1 MLLDKTSEGLL
12 YSHLSKQLGT
22 FTNINA
28 PTEGGSRGVTS
39 RYDLLV
45 GYDSTRKSVKPHCLR
60 DFFIP
65 AAHYVRRADRHL
77 KYVLSI
83 HLKHLW
89 AKTAQSLSITLM
101 CALASRFCPATCFSW
116 ETWSTSKRAKNT
128 MTTLISFSSSSGQ
141 QGRCDAKCYDAKE
154 SECDCICGGRN
165 HGAGRDKAIENTRVL
180 AEQMIDEYAQV
191 HGIEADTLN
200 ASVNE
205 TEVYQLVLPIFG

>member
-1 MLLDKTSEGLL
+1 
-12 YSHLSKQLGT
+12 
-22 FTNINA
+22 
-28 PTEGGSRGVTS
+28 
-39 RYDLLV
+39 
-45 GYDSTRKSVKPHCLR
+45 
-60 DFFIP
+60 
-65 AAHYVRRADRHL
+65 
-77 KYVLSI
+77 
-83 HLKHLW
+83 
-89 AKTAQSLSITLM
+89 
-101 CALASRFCPATCFSW
+101 
-116 ETWSTSKRAKNT
+116 